1 MSGELTAADWYGHW
15 GDYQRLLAGAIAP
28 LDAEQLS
35 IQAAPHLWTVRML
48 VSHLVAARAWWFH
61 SWMGEGGPEFGA
73 IKDFDED
80 EESGSWDAAR
90 LVGGLETTWALIESC
105 LRKWKAADLDQEF
118 QRPAPNAAGQ
128 RPLRDRRYI
137 IWHVAEHDLHHGGE
151 ISFSLGMRGV
161 RGIEL

>member
-1 MSGELTAADWYGHW
+1 MSGELTAAHWYGHW
-15 GDYQRLLAGAIAP
+15 GKYQELLAGAIAP
-28 LDAEQLS
+28 LDAEQLC

-48 VSHLVAARAWWFH
+48 VSHVIAARAWWFH
-61 SWMGEGGPEFGA
+61 AWMGEGGPEFGE

-90 LVGGLETTWALIESC
+90 LVGGLETTWELIESS
-105 LRKWKAADLDQEF
+105 LRKWTAADLDQEF
-118 QRPAPNAAGQ
+118 QRPTPNAAGQ
-128 RPLRDRRYI
+128 RPFRDRRYI